1 VSSTGATAFLRSEVP
16 PLLLVPAELL
26 SLLLLVEDEDDE
38 LEDVVLPDKD
48 AASYPLQYASL

>member
-1 VSSTGATAFLRSEVP
+1 VFLRSEVP